1 MGAVSAPKKKNQN
14 CLDLAKIAIKMMN
27 SKKWPLVFRIA
38 IHKKWTRKEIKKELG
53 AELAGRK
60 TPIFSM
66 YFRTPFLISLHPIAN
81 FNP

>member
-38 IHKKWTRKEIKKELG
+38 IHKKWTRKEIKKEMG
-53 AELAGRK
+53 AELVGRK
-60 TPIFSM
+60 MPIFLCIFARPS
-66 YFRTPFLISLHPIAN
+66 
-81 FNP
+81 